1 MAGGKL
7 SPRQKMINL
16 MYLVFI
22 AMMALNMSKEVL
34 SAFGLM
40 NEKLTSANTISTE
53 RNTAFMA
60 GLSEKVSE
68 QPAKYTPLKEKADQI
83 GVLSNDFNAYVEQL
97 KSELLETADDPSDY
111 ETMDK
116 PDALDSK
123 FFEGGKNTAAAAE
136 FIEKIKTYREGVV
149 SALSTVKEVDGQ
161 VSNDIKTTFNTE
173 DVKDRDGVSKDWLDY
188 NFKGFPLVA
197 SITKLTQM
205 QADVKTTETKVLSA
219 LLAGELQKD
228 ASATN
233 YKAVVVPDK
242 TAFFSG
248 EKFKGRIVLAR
259 FDAGLKPTAVEV
271 NGKKE
276 FEVEN
281 GQIML
286 DFPAGNVGE
295 RDIKGE
301 LQFKEGDSIVKIP
314 IESSYAVIPK
324 PNSAVISADKMN
336 VVYRGVQNPMTISI
350 PGVPAVSAS
359 APGLKKSGGA
369 GKYIMNV
376 TTVKAREVAIKVSGK
391 LPNGTTVSDSKKFR
405 IKDIPRPVGTARG
418 EDGSI
423 KMSKSGLDKAS
434 IGAILP
440 DFDFDIKLDV
450 TSFKF
455 KVSGQPTINVRG
467 RRLDSRA
474 KSALKKAKRG
484 STVQVMDIKAQLK
497 TNKGYKLKKISPV
510 IIELTN

>member
-40 NEKLTSANTISTE
+40 NEKLTAANTIATE
-53 RNTAFMA
+53 RNSAFMT
-60 GLSEKVSE
+60 GLADKVSE
-68 QPAKYTPLKEKADQI
+68 QPEKYTPLKQKADEI
-83 GVLSNDFNAYVEQL
+83 STYSNEFNAYVEQL
-97 KSELLETADDPSDY
+97 KSELLETADDPTDY

-116 PDALDSK
+116 PDALDTK
-123 FFEGGKNTAAAAE
+123 FFEGGKTSAAASE
-136 FIEKIKTYREGVV
+136 FLEKIKTYREGVV
-149 SALSTVKEVDGQ
+149 TAIRSVKEVDGQ
-161 VSNDIKTTFNTE
+161 VATDVEKAFSTE
-173 DVKDRDGVSKDWLDY
+173 DVENRDKVKVDWLKY
-188 NFKGFPLVA
+188 NFEGFPLVA
-197 SITKLTQM
+197 SLTKLTQM
-205 QADVKTTETKVLSA
+205 QADVKTTESKVLSA
-219 LLAGELQKD
+219 LLAGQQASEL
-228 ASATN
+228 SFSN
-233 YKAVVVPDK
+233 YEAIVVPDK

-248 EKFKGRIVLAR
+248 EKFKGRIVLGR
-259 FDAGLKPTAVEV
+259 FDATLKPTKVMV
-271 NGKKE
+271 NGKE
-276 FEVEN
+276 QTEVQN

-295 RDIKGE
+295 RKIDGVLE
-301 LQFKEGDSIVKIP
+301 FKEGDSIIP
-314 IESSYAVIPK
+314 IKIQSTYAVIPK

-369 GKYIMNV
+369 GKYVMNV

-423 KMSKSGLDKAS
+423 KMSKSGLEKAS

-510 IIELTN
+510 VIELTN

>member
-34 SAFGLM
+34 AAFGLM
-40 NEKLTSANTISTE
+40 NEKLSAANSTTTE
-53 RNTAFMA
+53 RNQAFMG
-60 GLSEKVSE
+60 GLADKVSE
-68 QPAKYTPLKEKADQI
+68 QPAKYQPLKESADKI
-83 GVLSNDFNAYVEQL
+83 SASSNDLYGYIDNL
-97 KSELLETADDPSDY
+97 KSTILKDVSDPTDY
-111 ETMDK
+111 QVMDK
-116 PDALDSK
+116 NTVLDEYFFKSGNITAAGQEFVK
-123 FFEGGKNTAAAAE
+123 KVDEYRTSVSAVISEKYPKIAGDIEKEFSTDKVENRDEVKVDWLKYSFEG
-136 FIEKIKTYREGVV
+136 
-149 SALSTVKEVDGQ
+149 
-161 VSNDIKTTFNTE
+161 
-173 DVKDRDGVSKDWLDY
+173 
-188 NFKGFPLVA
+188 FPMIA

-205 QADVKTTETKVLSA
+205 QNDIKTTESKVLSA
-219 LLAGELQKD
+219 MLSGQLESEVSLSNFEAI
-228 ASATN
+228 
-233 YKAVVVPDK
+233 VVPDK

-248 EKFKGRIVLAR
+248 EKFKGRIILGKK
-259 FDAGLKPTAVEV
+259 DKTLKAYKVVV
-271 NGKKE
+271 NGKE
-276 FEVEN
+276 LEPESMQE
-281 GQIML
+281 GQTIL

-301 LQFKEGDSIVKIP
+301 FQFKEGDSIVTIP

-350 PGVPAVSAS
+350 PGVPSVNAT
-359 APGLKKSGGA
+359 APGLKKRGGA
-369 GKYIMNV
+369 GKYVMNV

-391 LPNGTTVSDSKKFR
+391 LPNGSTVSDSKKFR
-405 IKDIPRPVGTARG
+405 IKDIPRPVGTVRG

-440 DFDFDIKLDV
+440 DFDFDIKLKV
-450 TSFKF
+450 TGFKF
-455 KVSGQPTINVRG
+455 KVEGQPTVSVRG
-467 RRLDSRA
+467 GRLDSRA

-484 STVQVMDIKAQLK
+484 SSVQVIDIKAQLT
-497 TNKGYKLKKISPV
+497 TNAGYKLKKISPV
-510 IIELTN
+510 IVELTN

>member
-40 NEKLTSANTISTE
+40 NEKLTASNTIATE

-60 GLSEKVSE
+60 GLADKVSE
-68 QPAKYTPLKEKADQI
+68 QPEKYTPLKEKADQI
-83 GVLSNDFNAYVEQL
+83 SALSNEFNTYLDKV
-97 KSELLETADDPSDY
+97 KGELLGSADDPTDY

-116 PDALDSK
+116 GDFLDEK
-123 FFEGGKNTAAAAE
+123 FFKGGVLSGDANE
-136 FIEKIKTYREGVV
+136 FLENVKKYRDGVS
-149 SALSTVKEVDGQ
+149 SAIRSVKEVEPVVADD
-161 VSNDIKTTFNTE
+161 VEKTFSTE
-173 DVKDRDGVSKDWLDY
+173 DVKDGDGVKKNWLQY
-188 NFKGFPLVA
+188 NFEGFPLVA
-197 SITKLTQM
+197 SLTKITQM
-205 QADVKTTETKVLSA
+205 QADVKTTESKVLSA
-219 LLAGELQKD
+219 LLAGQQASEL
-228 ASATN
+228 SFSN
-233 YKAVVVPDK
+233 YEAIVVPDK

-248 EKFKGRIVLAR
+248 EKFKGRIVLGR
-259 FDAGLKPTAVEV
+259 FDATLKPTKVMV
-271 NGKKE
+271 NGKE
-276 FEVEN
+276 QTEVQN

-295 RDIKGE
+295 RKIDGVLE
-301 LQFKEGDSIVKIP
+301 FKEGDSIIP
-314 IESSYAVIPK
+314 IKIASTYAVIPK

-350 PGVPAVSAS
+350 PGVPSVNAT
-359 APGLKKSGGA
+359 APGLKKVGGA
-369 GKYIMNV
+369 GKYVMNV
-376 TTVKAREVAIKVSGK
+376 TSIKSREVAIKVSGK
-391 LPNGTTVSDSKKFR
+391 LPNGSSVSDSKKFR
-405 IKDIPRPVGTARG
+405 IKDIPRPVGTVRG

-423 KMSKSGLDKAS
+423 KMSKSGMQKAS

>member
-40 NEKLTSANTISTE
+40 NEKLTSANTIATE
-53 RNTAFMA
+53 RNSAFMA
-60 GLSEKVSE
+60 GLAEKASE
-68 QPAKYTPLKEKADQI
+68 QPEKYTPLKEKADEI
-83 GVLSNDFNAYVEQL
+83 STFSNEFNAYVEQI
-97 KSELLETADDPSDY
+97 KTELLETADDPTDY

-116 PDALDSK
+116 PDALNTK
-123 FFEGGKNTAAAAE
+123 FFEGGKTSAAASE
-136 FIEKIKTYREGVV
+136 FLEKIKTYREGVV
-149 SALSTVKEVDGQ
+149 TAIRSVKEVDGQ
-161 VSNDIKTTFNTE
+161 VADDVEKAFSTE
-173 DVKDRDGVSKDWLDY
+173 DVENRDKIKVDWLKY
-188 NFKGFPLVA
+188 NFEGFPLVA
-197 SITKLTQM
+197 SLTKLTQM
-205 QADVKTTETKVLSA
+205 QADVKTTESKVLSA
-219 LLAGELQKD
+219 LLAGQQASEL
-228 ASATN
+228 SFSN
-233 YKAVVVPDK
+233 YEAIVVPDK

-248 EKFKGRIVLAR
+248 EKFKGKIVLGR
-259 FDAGLKPTAVEV
+259 FDATLKPTAVTV
-271 NGKKE
+271 NGKEQTK
-276 FEVEN
+276 VEN

-286 DFPAGNVGE
+286 EFPAGNVGE
-295 RDIKGE
+295 REVKGE
-301 LQFKEGDSIVKIP
+301 LQFKEGDSTVSIP
-314 IESSYAVIPK
+314 IKSSYAVIPK

-350 PGVPAVSAS
+350 PGVPAVNAT
-359 APGLKKSGGA
+359 APGLKKRGGA
-369 GKYIMNV
+369 GKYVMNV
-376 TTVKAREVAIKVSGK
+376 TTVKAREVNIKVSGK
-391 LPNGTTVSDSKKFR
+391 LPNGATVSDSKKFR
-405 IKDIPRPVGTARG
+405 IKDIPRPVGTVRG

-455 KVSGQPTINVRG
+455 KVEGQPTINVRG

-474 KSALKKAKRG
+474 KSALRKAKRG
-484 STVQVMDIKAQLK
+484 STVQVIDIKAQLK
-497 TNKGYKLKKISPV
+497 TNAGYKLKKISAV
-510 IIELTN
+510 LVELTN

>member
-40 NEKLTSANTISTE
+40 NEKLTTANTVATE

-60 GLSEKVSE
+60 GLAEKVSE

-83 GVLSNDFNAYVEQL
+83 STLSNEFNTYVEQI
-97 KSELLETADDPSDY
+97 KSELLETADDPTDY
-111 ETMDK
+111 EAMDK
-116 PDALDSK
+116 ADALNTK
-123 FFEGGKNTAAAAE
+123 FFEGGKVTASASE
-136 FIEKIKTYREGVV
+136 FLEKIKTYREGVV

-161 VSNDIKTTFNTE
+161 VSKDITNTFSTE
-173 DVKDRDGVSKDWLDY
+173 DVKDRDGVKKNWLNY
-188 NFKGFPLVA
+188 NFEGFPLVA
-197 SITKLTQM
+197 SLTKLTQM
-205 QADVKTTETKVLSA
+205 QADVKTTESKVLSA
-219 LLAGELQKD
+219 LLAGELTRD

-248 EKFKGRIVLAR
+248 EKFKGKIVLAR
-259 FDAGLKPTAVEV
+259 FDAGLKPTSVEV
-271 NGKKE
+271 NGNKE
-276 FEVEN
+276 FKVEN

-336 VVYRGVQNPMTISI
+336 VVYRGVNNPMTISI
-350 PGVPAVSAS
+350 PGVPAVNAT
-359 APGLKKSGGA
+359 APGLKKVGGA
-369 GKYIMNV
+369 GKYMMNV
-376 TTVKAREVAIKVSGK
+376 TNVKAREVSIKVSGK
-391 LPNGTTVSDSKKFR
+391 LPNGTSVSDSKKFR
-405 IKDIPRPVGTARG
+405 IKPIPRPVGTVRG
-418 EDGSI
+418 EDGAI
-423 KMSKSGLDKAS
+423 KMARNALEISS

-440 DFDFDIKLDV
+440 DFDFDIKLKV
-450 TSFKF
+450 TGFKF
-455 KVSGQPTINVRG
+455 KVEGQPTVSVRG
-467 RRLDSRA
+467 GRLSAPA
-474 KSALKKAKRG
+474 KSALRKAKRG
-484 STVQVMDIKAQLK
+484 SSVQIIDIKAQLT
-497 TNKGYKLKKISPV
+497 TNSGYKLKKISPV
-510 IIELTN
+510 IVELTN

>member
-40 NEKLTSANTISTE
+40 NEKLTSANTIATE
-53 RNTAFMA
+53 RNSAFMT
-60 GLSEKVSE
+60 GLAEKVSE
-68 QPAKYTPLKEKADQI
+68 QPEKYTPLKEKADQI
-83 GVLSNDFNAYVEQL
+83 SSFSNEFNTYVEQL
-97 KSELLETADDPSDY
+97 KSELLETADDPTDY

-116 PDALDSK
+116 PDALDTK
-123 FFEGGKNTAAAAE
+123 FFEGGKTTAAATE
-136 FIEKIKTYREGVV
+136 FLEKIKTYREGVV
-149 SALSTVKEVDGQ
+149 TAIRSVKEVDGQ
-161 VSNDIKTTFNTE
+161 VATDVETTFNTE
-173 DVKDRDGVSKDWLDY
+173 KVKDRDGVSKDWLNY
-188 NFKGFPLVA
+188 NFEGFPLVA

-205 QADVKTTETKVLSA
+205 QADVKTTESKVLSA
-219 LLAGELQKD
+219 LLAGQQASEL
-228 ASATN
+228 SFSN
-233 YKAVVVPDK
+233 YEAIVVPDK

-248 EKFKGRIVLAR
+248 EKFKGRIVLGR
-259 FDAGLKPTAVEV
+259 FDATLKPTKVMV
-271 NGKKE
+271 NGKE
-276 FEVEN
+276 QSEVQN

-295 RDIKGE
+295 REVKGE
-301 LQFKEGDSIVKIP
+301 LQFKEGDSTVTIP
-314 IESSYAVIPK
+314 IKSSYAVIPK

-350 PGVPAVSAS
+350 PGVPSVNAT
-359 APGLKKSGGA
+359 APGLKKVGGA
-369 GKYIMNV
+369 GKYVMNV
-376 TTVKAREVAIKVSGK
+376 TAIKAREVAIKVSGK
-391 LPNGTTVSDSKKFR
+391 LPNGSSVSDSKKFR
-405 IKDIPRPVGTARG
+405 IKDIPRPVGTVRG

-510 IIELTN
+510 IVELTN